1 MLVRPWFLVS
11 AVTFSIVFNFKYSIV
26 KKWPNSKLVV
36 SLKTPPN
43 MTLEFKLLKC
53 YFAPKKSVW
62 NYGTWDENH
71 RFEKENHLNQTC
83 THRIHGTSIFTY
95 IYHKNQLNV
104 GKYTSPMDPMGCV
117 DVGLPILVFVGVE
130 PKEVKA
136 GHFILR
142 GMWVNEDR
150 EQQMRTAWLFC
161 IEQGKDVVI
170 CDVSSVL
177 ISTYCSS
184 NIHVVY

>member
-1 MLVRPWFLVS
+1 MAEFQIGGFFKEPSQHDYRIQVVEMLQPPTKIRVELWNLK
-11 AVTFSIVFNFKYSIV
+11 VT
-26 KKWPNSKLVV
+26 
-36 SLKTPPN
+36 
-43 MTLEFKLLKC
+43 
-53 YFAPKKSVW
+53 
-62 NYGTWDENH
+62 H

-104 GKYTSPMDPMGCV
+104 GKYTSPMDPMGYV
-117 DVGLPILVFVGVE
+117 NVGLPILVFVGVE
-130 PKEVKA
+130 PEEVKP

-177 ISTYCSS
+177 FSTYWLFKHTCCVWIYLLIIIIIIIIIFR
-184 NIHVVY
+184 NIII